1 MYTFSAASSR
11 SFQVFSLN
19 LNTPWGLRATIR
31 EVETTSLEIIFVK
44 GDFINIIPKDIL
56 YSHLYKFLLDISIMA
71 KFFFFIFLCK
81 SDNIKNKIIFFPKNW
96 KGLPGSLELIV
107 TFWIRAFC
115 ICSEALAWWLRL
127 QLAKQESFSCCL
139 DSRISHLKNQ
149 PLRKD

>member
-44 GDFINIIPKDIL
+44 GDFINIIPKDIF
-56 YSHLYKFLLDISIMA
+56 YSHLYNFLLDISIMA
-71 KFFFFIFLCK
+71 KFIFFIFLCK
-81 SDNIKNKIIFFPKNW
+81 SNNIKNKIIFFPKNW

-107 TFWIRAFC
+107 TFWIRVFC
-115 ICSEALAWWLRL
+115 FCSESLALWLRL
-127 QLAKQESFSCCL
+127 LSAKQALFSYCF
-139 DSRISHLKNQ
+139 DSRISHWQNQ
-149 PLRKD
+149 PLRMG